1 MADKT
6 ARLSQN
12 TPGKYY
18 VDDQCIACDA
28 CCVEAP
34 AFFAMNDEEGFAFV
48 SKQPQTDTEVEECEN
63 ALAGCPVD
71 AIGNDG
77 DPPQ

>member
-6 ARLSQN
+6 TKWEQN
-12 TPGKYY
+12 IAGKYY

-34 AFFAMNDEEGFAFV
+34 GFFLMDDDDMHAYVA
-48 SKQPQTDTEVEECEN
+48 KQPNSPEEEEECQN
-63 ALAGCPVD
+63 ALQACPVA
-71 AIGNDG
+71 AIGDDG
-77 DPPQ
+77 DS

>member
-6 ARLSQN
+6 AKWEQN
-12 TPGKYY
+12 SSGKYY

-34 AFFAMNDEEGFAFV
+34 AFFFMNDDDGHAYVE
-48 SKQPQTDTEVEECEN
+48 KQPSSKEELEECEN
-63 ALAGCPVD
+63 ALQACPVA
-71 AIGNDG
+71 AIGDDG
-77 DPPQ
+77 EE